1 MYRYKTINCE
11 LEQIGKTLEKANIPF
26 ILLKGSVIR
35 KYYPESWMR
44 TSCDIDILVNELDL
58 NSAIRLLCDS
68 LRYTSGEKTSHDIKM
83 YSESVL
89 YLELHYSIIESD
101 IARKTTKMEIGR
113 AHV

>member
-68 LRYTSGEKTSHDIKM
+68 LRY
-83 YSESVL
+83 
-89 YLELHYSIIESD
+89 
-101 IARKTTKMEIGR
+101 
-113 AHV
+113 